1 MRILSLQITQKDLQ
15 LSFFLFHS
23 FSLKFSAGVPSV
35 FAVNM
40 CDQYRTYLVDTL
52 VTSDVYVLKFQ
63 VWEDGMPCALEINSN
78 GGFKRQNMESSS
90 VALKNLY
97 IQYHNAYG
105 DQTWQSGDL
114 SWGVSIRKA
123 LWPSDNE
130 VLQET

>member
-1 MRILSLQITQKDLQ
+1 
-15 LSFFLFHS
+15 
-23 FSLKFSAGVPSV
+23 
-35 FAVNM
+35 
-40 CDQYRTYLVDTL
+40 
-52 VTSDVYVLKFQ
+52 
-63 VWEDGMPCALEINSN
+63 
-78 GGFKRQNMESSS
+78 MESSS

-114 SWGVSIRKA
+114 SWVVSIRKA

>member
-1 MRILSLQITQKDLQ
+1 
-15 LSFFLFHS
+15 
-23 FSLKFSAGVPSV
+23 
-35 FAVNM
+35 M
-40 CDQYRTYLVDTL
+40 CDQYRAYLVDTL
-52 VTSDVYVLKFQ
+52 ATSDVYVLKFR

-78 GGFKRQNMESSS
+78 SGFKRQHMESSS

-114 SWGVSIRKA
+114 SWVVSIRKA

>member
-1 MRILSLQITQKDLQ
+1 
-15 LSFFLFHS
+15 
-23 FSLKFSAGVPSV
+23 
-35 FAVNM
+35 
-40 CDQYRTYLVDTL
+40 
-52 VTSDVYVLKFQ
+52 
-63 VWEDGMPCALEINSN
+63 
-78 GGFKRQNMESSS
+78 MESSS
-90 VALKNLY
+90 VALKKLY